1 MACFVES
8 IVVAGVLS
16 VVKKGVAKKE
26 EACGSVQNT
35 AHKISWSRKLGWLVN
50 MLWGGA
56 FLLCIEHIWHGEIVA
71 YPPFLTAMSS
81 PEDTQAMIHEIL
93 TIGSAQVAL
102 IVAIW
107 AIMVVC
113 ADKMYANLTSK
124 AQMA

>member
-16 VVKKGVAKKE
+16 AVKRSVAKQEKAKE
-26 EACGSVQNT
+26 NVQ
-35 AHKISWSRKLGWLVN
+35 KISWSRKIGWLVN
-50 MLWGGA
+50 MLLGGA
-56 FLLCIEHIWHGEIVA
+56 FLLFIEHIWHGEIVA

-81 PEDTQAMIHEIL
+81 PEDTQAMIYEIL

-107 AIMVVC
+107 VVMVVC
-113 ADKMYANLTSK
+113 AERMYANLTSK

>member
-8 IVVAGVLS
+8 IVVASVLS
-16 VVKKGVAKKE
+16 VAKKSIAKQE
-26 EACGSVQNT
+26 ETQKNMQENS
-35 AHKISWSRKLGWLVN
+35 HKISWSRKLGWLVN
-50 MLWGGA
+50 MLWGGV

-81 PEDTQAMIHEIL
+81 PEHTQAMIYEIL

-107 AIMVVC
+107 TIMVVC
-113 ADKMYANLTSK
+113 ADKMYANLASK
-124 AQMA
+124 TQIA

>member
-8 IVVAGVLS
+8 IVVASVLS
-16 VVKKGVAKKE
+16 VVKKNVTKQEKSNE
-26 EACGSVQNT
+26 DVQ
-35 AHKISWSRKLGWLVN
+35 KISWSRKLGWLVN

-56 FLLCIEHIWHGEIVA
+56 FLLFVEHIWHGEIVA

-93 TIGSAQVAL
+93 TIGSAQVVL

-107 AIMVVC
+107 AMMVVC
-113 ADKMYANLTSK
+113 ADKMYSNLTSK

>member
-16 VVKKGVAKKE
+16 VVKKGVTKQESANKN
-26 EACGSVQNT
+26 VQ
-35 AHKISWSRKLGWLVN
+35 KISWSRKLGWLVN

-56 FLLCIEHIWHGEIVA
+56 FLLCIEHMWHGEIVA
-71 YPPFLTAMSS
+71 YPPFLTAMGS
-81 PEDTQAMIHEIL
+81 PEDMQAMVYEIL

-107 AIMVVC
+107 AVMVVC
-113 ADKMYANLTSK
+113 ADKMYSNLTSK
-124 AQMA
+124 AQIA